1 MSRVT
6 RAASHEDGLANSPLR
21 SLTRRSPAAQHR
33 CDAQHTAALAQTR
46 AALQRSLVERR
57 RLERALV
64 GAVTRERNRIAREI
78 HDTVAQALTGVVV
91 QLRSADL
98 AVADGSLE
106 DARQHLR
113 HAVEL
118 ARDGLGEARRSVRG
132 LRQSALDESDLC
144 TAAARLMDRM
154 TQQAGVEPVFTVEGE
169 PRQLASDA
177 EAGVLRMIQEGL
189 TNALRHAHATRF
201 AVELMFGRRAVR
213 LSLRDDGRGFDPI
226 QTHDGFGLIGIKE
239 RVAALRGRLS
249 IASAVGQG
257 TTIVVVLPYR

>member
-1 MSRVT
+1 MSKATLGAT
-6 RAASHEDGLANSPLR
+6 REDPADLSRERLTIRSRAPQRHSP
-21 SLTRRSPAAQHR
+21 SVA
-33 CDAQHTAALAQTR
+33 TAALARTR
-46 AALQRSLVERR
+46 EALQRSLVERR

-64 GAVTRERNRIAREI
+64 SAVTRERNRIAREI
-78 HDTVAQALTGVVV
+78 HDTIAQALTGVVV

-98 AVADGSLE
+98 AAADGSLDE
-106 DARQHLR
+106 ARQHLR

-144 TAAARLMDRM
+144 TAAARLLDRT
-154 TQQAGVEPVFTVEGE
+154 TQQTSVEPVFVVKGE

-177 EAGVLRMIQEGL
+177 EAGILRMIQEGL
-189 TNALRHAHATRF
+189 TNALRHADATRF
-201 AVELMFGRRAVR
+201 GVELMFDRRAVR
-213 LSLRDDGRGFDPI
+213 LTLRDDGRGFDPVK
-226 QTHDGFGLIGIKE
+226 THEGFGLIGIKE

-249 IASAVGQG
+249 IASAVGHG